1 MGIIQLLLTSGRK
14 NRKIGE
20 NRKMESTEEINE
32 KLFESYYSEYFP
44 LDSMYRWLSYGD
56 EETFQ
61 RREFSFTL
69 KDDIYQRWR
78 SFGDEKEFRRDLIS
92 NKPEKIDIGA
102 VYTGNV
108 KHRLQA
114 GFKEVQRELV
124 FDIDISDYDD
134 VRRCCQG
141 AKVCSRCWPLMEIAV
156 KVLKRTL
163 NNDFGWKKL
172 LFVFSGRRGI
182 HCWVSD
188 YDARHLG
195 KDARVAVANYCQITM
210 NRNAQLS
217 RSNPLHPLESTSIDI
232 IDEYWEKLLE
242 DQDFF
247 GDSSGVDRLMEEIK
261 TDETTKSNIRKD
273 IENSNK
279 PAEQWQLLLTHKKE
293 LLKQKGADRNFID
306 RIKLSYCYP
315 RIDIKV
321 TEGFNHLLKAPFSVH
336 PKTGK
341 ICVPF
346 AFENVGS
353 FDLQAVPT
361 VYSVRVNPDELKPYI
376 QLLDNLTEICLQETK
391 QKKIENKENSAP
403 KQPAG
408 IK

>member
-1 MGIIQLLLTSGRK
+1 
-14 NRKIGE
+14 
-20 NRKMESTEEINE
+20 
-32 KLFESYYSEYFP
+32 
-44 LDSMYRWLSYGD
+44 
-56 EETFQ
+56 
-61 RREFSFTL
+61 
-69 KDDIYQRWR
+69 
-78 SFGDEKEFRRDLIS
+78 LIS
-92 NKPEKIDIGA
+92 DKPEKIDIGA

-134 VRRCCQG
+134 VRKCCQG

-156 KVLKRTL
+156 RVLKRTL
-163 NNDFGWKKL
+163 NIDFGWTKL

-182 HCWVSD
+182 HCWVND

-195 KDARVAVANYCQITM
+195 KDARVAIANYCQITI
-210 NRNAQLS
+210 NNNANIT
-217 RSNPLHPLESTSIDI
+217 RSMPLHPMESASIDI
-232 IDEYWEKLLE
+232 IDDYWNDLVK

-247 GDSSGVDRLMEEIK
+247 GDGSGVDRLMEEIK

-273 IENSNK
+273 IEKSNS
-279 PAEQWQLLLTHKKE
+279 ASEQWQILLSHKNE
-293 LLKQKGADRNFID
+293 SIKQKGSDKNFIE

-346 AFENVGS
+346 AAEDVGS
-353 FDLQAVPT
+353 FDLDKVPT
-361 VYSVRVNPDELKPYI
+361 VYSVRVNPDELKPYVK
-376 QLLDNLTEICLQETK
+376 LLDNLSEECLKETQEK
-391 QKKIENKENSAP
+391 MIGDKENSVP
-403 KQPAG
+403 KSFKENTNTA
-408 IK
+408 IKMET

>member
-1 MGIIQLLLTSGRK
+1 MAS
-14 NRKIGE
+14 
-20 NRKMESTEEINE
+20 EEIDE

-44 LDSMYRWLSYGD
+44 LESMYRWLSYGD
-56 EETFQ
+56 EKTFQ
-61 RREFSFTL
+61 RREFSMTL
-69 KDDIYQRWR
+69 KDDIYMRWR
-78 SFGDEKEFRRDLIS
+78 AFGDEKEFRRELIS

-134 VRRCCQG
+134 VRKCCQG

-156 KVLKRTL
+156 RVLKRIL
-163 NNDFGWKKL
+163 NIDFGWTKL

-182 HCWVSD
+182 HCWVND
-188 YDARHLG
+188 YEARHLG
-195 KDARVAVANYCQITM
+195 KDARVAVANYCQITVS
-210 NRNAQLS
+210 NNAQIS
-217 RSNPLHPLESTSIDI
+217 KFMPLHPMESASIDI
-232 IDEYWEKLLE
+232 IDEYWDELLK
-242 DQDFF
+242 DQDLF
-247 GDSSGVDRLMEEIK
+247 GDASGVDRLMEEIK

-273 IENSNK
+273 IEKSNS
-279 PAEQWQLLLTHKKE
+279 PSEQWQILLSHHKDQ
-293 LLKQKGADRNFID
+293 LKQKLGDKNFIE

-346 AFENVGS
+346 TAENVGS
-353 FDLQAVPT
+353 FDLEKVPT
-361 VYSVRVNPDELKPYI
+361 VISVRVNPNELKPFVK
-376 QLLDNLTEICLQETK
+376 LLDDLTEKCLEETQEK
-391 QKKIENKENSAP
+391 LIANKENSAP
-403 KQPAG
+403 KSVKQNTNTA
-408 IK
+408 IKMES

>member
-1 MGIIQLLLTSGRK
+1 MAS
-14 NRKIGE
+14 
-20 NRKMESTEEINE
+20 EEINE

-44 LDSMYRWLSYGD
+44 LESMYRWLSYGD
-56 EETFQ
+56 EKTFQ

-114 GFKEVQRELV
+114 GFREVQRELV

-217 RSNPLHPLESTSIDI
+217 RSNPLHPLESSSIDI
-232 IDEYWEKLLE
+232 IDEYWENLLE

-261 TDETTKSNIRKD
+261 TDETTKSNIRLD
-273 IENSNK
+273 IEKSNK

-293 LLKQKGADRNFID
+293 LLKQKGADRNFIE

-346 AFENVGS
+346 AFEDVGS

-361 VYSVRVNPDELKPYI
+361 VYSVRVNPDELKPYV
-376 QLLDNLTEICLQETK
+376 QLLDKLTESCLQETK
-391 QKKIENKENSAP
+391 LKAACKIQNKENSAP
-403 KQPAG
+403 KHQAAG
-408 IK
+408 IKHNASNVVKMES